1 MSQEN
6 VEVVRRFVEAM
17 QLFFESY
24 WENPRSI
31 ASAVAADSLW
41 PEYREVLTYTDPE
54 VEWKTAMGQTH
65 RGYLETAKVW
75 DDYLTWAEDYRVD
88 LQELAELD
96 DGRVYA
102 VVALVG
108 KAKAGGT
115 PMHARFFDL
124 FRLRDGRIT
133 RIEEYTEREQ
143 ALEAAGLSE

>member
-6 VEVVRRFVEAM
+6 VEIVRRFVEAM

-24 WENPRSI
+24 RKNPRSI
-31 ASAVAADSLW
+31 ASAVAADALW

-54 VEWKTAMGQTH
+54 VEWKTVMGQTH

-115 PMHARFFDL
+115 PHPRP
-124 FRLRDGRIT
+124 RPG
-133 RIEEYTEREQ
+133 
-143 ALEAAGLSE
+143 